1 MIDGPLLWFLNRGTG
16 MVLLALLTVV
26 TTMGLWS
33 LRARA
38 GGRVPGFVAQALH
51 RNLALVAVALLVT
64 HVATAVADEYVDIR
78 WWQAFWPVGATY
90 EPLWMA
96 LGAIALD
103 LMAVIVVTSLLRTH
117 MSHRGWRLLHLI
129 AYPLWV
135 ISLAHGIGIG
145 TDLGGAWWAAAVGC
159 AAAVVAAAT
168 WRVTRLLLDH
178 PWRAPEPDLPETRPL
193 GVIR

>member
-78 WWQAFWPVGATY
+78 WWQAVLPVRLAYRPTW
-90 EPLWMA
+90 LA
-96 LGAIALD
+96 LGTLALD
-103 LMAVIVVTSLLRTH
+103 ALLVVVATSLLRE
-117 MSHRGWRLLHLI
+117 RIGRRVWRLVHLA
-129 AYPLWV
+129 AYAAWALAV
-135 ISLAHGIGIG
+135 AHGIGLG
-145 TDLGGAWWAAAVGC
+145 TDTSEPWVRWVYVVSVAAVAG
-159 AAAVVAAAT
+159 ALMLRPGHAVDREA
-168 WRVTRLLLDH
+168 
-178 PWRAPEPDLPETRPL
+178 RPP
-193 GVIR
+193 VEVR